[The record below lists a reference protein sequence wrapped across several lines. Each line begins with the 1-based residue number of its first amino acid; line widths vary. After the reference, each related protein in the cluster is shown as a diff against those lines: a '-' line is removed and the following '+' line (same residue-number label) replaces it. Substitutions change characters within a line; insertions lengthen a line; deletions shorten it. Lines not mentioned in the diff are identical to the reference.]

1 MVPCDSTPL
10 SHKPYETIHKDVL
23 AYNQLFNELNNR
35 PYLSYE
41 WEMKMKKKHMDKSII
56 IMEGQGWENLIFQR
70 NQQQL
75 NKASIHHRK
84 KMHNLTKNGK

>member
-1 MVPCDSTPL
+1 
-10 SHKPYETIHKDVL
+10 
-23 AYNQLFNELNNR
+23 
-35 PYLSYE
+35 
-41 WEMKMKKKHMDKSII
+41 
-56 IMEGQGWENLIFQR
+56 LIFQR